1 MVKSVDEIAEWAA
14 NTAISATNLAFKWP
28 RRAEFLL
35 RELKGNRDIE
45 ERLERART
53 QGLGELQREIANVI
67 ATVNVR
73 DLQEGDEVRLLLA
86 LRFVS
91 DWAGMV
97 SFAKWLDEQRPE
109 KEPFTSIPEVRQQYA
124 MALNRLGGPVNS
136 ILAEFALKE
145 ILRKGGRDSETFGIL
160 GRVYKDRWL
169 ERRRG
174 TPSGQVFD
182 SKDQFFI
189 ASLNAYWDG
198 LQCNPT
204 EIYPAINILILLR
217 IVGYKA
223 ENVRGLERY
232 IEELLEK
239 RSQDVEKRSQDG
251 DPYFDVVTKVE
262 LYSAVGEFAFAA
274 RFAHEAASR
283 AQARWEL
290 ETSLRTLDLLRAAE
304 QSKDLD
310 DIARVLRDKVQVAPS
325 SQSARPAV

>member
-1 MVKSVDEIAEWAA
+1 MVKLVDEIAEWAA
-14 NTAISATNLAFKWP
+14 NAPISVTNLAFKWP
-28 RRAEFLL
+28 RRAESLL
-35 RELKGNRDIE
+35 HELKCSKDIE
-45 ERLERART
+45 ERLERARA
-53 QGLGELQREIANVI
+53 QGLEELQREIASII

-86 LRFVS
+86 LRSVS

-97 SFAKWLDEQRPE
+97 GLAKWVDEQRHE
-109 KEPFTSIPEVRQQYA
+109 KEPFTSISEVRQQYA

-136 ILAEFALKE
+136 ILAEFAVKD
-145 ILRKGGRDSETFGIL
+145 ILRKGVRDSETFGIL

-182 SKDQFFI
+182 SKDELFI

-223 ENVRGLERY
+223 ANVRGLQRY

-239 RSQDVEKRSQDG
+239 RSQYGEKRPQYR

-262 LYSAVGEFAFAA
+262 LYSAVGRFELAL
-274 RFAHEAASR
+274 RFAREAANR
-283 AQARWEL
+283 GERWEL

-310 DIARVLRDKVQVAPS
+310 DIARVLRDKAQVAPS
-325 SQSARPAV
+325 SQSARPAA